1 MDLNDKKA
9 VIYLLDVLCVNMLDE
24 NDADR
29 YGEETDMLLNP
40 TDRYL
45 LKKGRKEGI
54 KEGIIEGRKE
64 GIDEGK
70 LDVAYKLMDKGFSIE
85 EVVELTGLA
94 KEFILKGK

>member
-1 MDLNDKKA
+1 
-9 VIYLLDVLCVNMLDE
+9 MLDE

-54 KEGIIEGRKE
+54 KEGIIEGKKEGIIKGRKE

-70 LDVAYKLMDKGFSIE
+70 LDVAYKLMDKGFSID

-94 KEFILKGK
+94 KEFILKGKWLIGYQFS